1 MTDPTNKNNINFYN
15 YIYLYLFANVLHFI
29 ILKTHKEKGQK
40 DKHWSTKHYTKPT
53 ENLSHM
59 VIKKHRVFNIIK

>member
-1 MTDPTNKNNINFYN
+1 MLNCVCEQNV
-15 YIYLYLFANVLHFI
+15 IYTKEVIKSH
-29 ILKTHKEKGQK
+29 KTKKDRQHNDTKKRDKK

-59 VIKKHRVFNIIK
+59 VIKKHRVFNVKK